1 MESPWTPAHQAVE
14 SFDYEALTRLLDAGA
29 DPDEVCCGETLLDH
43 AVDLEGDGALQSG
56 KAFNAAATAI
66 LLAYGADPGLES
78 PAGGTPL
85 ETARKYGHTMA
96 ERLIERYLEI
106 RRG

>member
-1 MESPWTPAHQAVE
+1 MES
-14 SFDYEALTRLLDAGA
+14 SDYETLTRLLDAGA
-29 DPDEVCCGETLLDH
+29 DPNEVGCGETLLDH

-56 KAFNAAATAI
+56 EPFNAAATAI
-66 LLAYGADPGLES
+66 LLAYGADPGLAS

-96 ERLIERYLEI
+96 ERLIERYLAM
-106 RRG
+106 RLG